1 MIALQANPTT
11 LRGTFDPLRWDA
23 EGEGVVVLYARQRAA
38 TLGMVVKAPEVQYH
52 HEVYNAVPLESVL
65 VDGAGS
71 CPPQSSRGENRPRLQ
86 AGRGLAPPCNT
97 HIRRCETLAV
107 STSAPV
113 SSDQDAWILRDV
125 DRALA
130 DGFRLLHWWERK
142 DAGRSYKTSFS
153 FLRDL
158 TPPDRAIGF
167 FDRAEIS
174 SGPIGVMGLAHEM
187 LFDQPKAGSP
197 ETYRAQIREFVLH
210 YFLRVAEITPPQASR
225 ALGIGPGTGFLL
237 NLLHMGPPRMD
248 VRGGFRYTQLYYKEA
263 ATGRIGAFP
272 MGRRNAIVDLREIG
286 PKYEWIVLRA
296 RPFDYE
302 LDVAPVGAAGP
313 RLVLPL
319 PDSPTIAINRQLII
333 DEDNPEPGILG
344 RYGFAYALLDD
355 PEPRGAQVYGPAQY
369 KACFQRIHFEVL
381 SSGESRVHLSFT
393 GNMPDK
399 ILDVKVDPIGL
410 FLSSSDLLSFGLS
423 SRLLQP
429 VQGLLSKRFTFGSFD
444 PLLGF
449 ISLANIATAGLASKA
464 LDISKQ
470 QLFRDILAKHFQ
482 IYYQLILDSLLAY
495 RQVSD
500 WRDPTHLPEWAREG
514 GTE

>member
-1 MIALQANPTT
+1 MA
-11 LRGTFDPLRWDA
+11 F
-23 EGEGVVVLYARQRAA
+23 
-38 TLGMVVKAPEVQYH
+38 PE
-52 HEVYNAVPLESVL
+52 
-65 VDGAGS
+65 
-71 CPPQSSRGENRPRLQ
+71 
-86 AGRGLAPPCNT
+86 
-97 HIRRCETLAV
+97 AV
-107 STSAPV
+107 SDSAPAA
-113 SSDQDAWILRDV
+113 SDQDSWILRDV

-130 DGFRLLHWWERK
+130 DGLRLLQWFERT
-142 DAGRSYKTSFS
+142 DAALAYKTSFS
-153 FLRDL
+153 FLDDL

-167 FDRAEIS
+167 FDRTRIS

-197 ETYRAQIREFVLH
+197 ETYRAQIREFVLR
-210 YFLRVAEITPPQASR
+210 YFLRAAEVTPPQASR
-225 ALGIGPGTGFLL
+225 ALGIGPGTGYLL
-237 NLLHMGPPRMD
+237 NLLHVGPPRMD
-248 VRGGFRYTQLYYKEA
+248 VHGGFRYTQLYYKEA
-263 ATGRIGAFP
+263 ETGLINAFP
-272 MGRRNAIVDLREIG
+272 GGRQNAIVDLREIG
-286 PKYEWIVLRA
+286 SKYEWIVLRA

-319 PDSPTIAINRQLII
+319 TDSPTIAINRQLVI
-333 DEDNPEPGILG
+333 DEDNPAPGILG

-369 KACFQRIHFEVL
+369 KAAFQRIYFEVL

-410 FLSSSDLLSFGLS
+410 FLRSSDFLSFGLS
-423 SRLLQP
+423 SRLLEP
-429 VQGLLSKRFTFGSFD
+429 VQGLLAKRFTLGSFD

-449 ISLANIATAGLASKA
+449 ISLANIATGGLAAKQ

-500 WRDPTHLPEWAREG
+500 WLDPANLPAWARDEEG
-514 GTE
+514 VL

>member
-1 MIALQANPTT
+1 M
-11 LRGTFDPLRWDA
+11 
-23 EGEGVVVLYARQRAA
+23 
-38 TLGMVVKAPEVQYH
+38 
-52 HEVYNAVPLESVL
+52 
-65 VDGAGS
+65 
-71 CPPQSSRGENRPRLQ
+71 SSNR
-86 AGRGLAPPCNT
+86 
-97 HIRRCETLAV
+97 
-107 STSAPV
+107 
-113 SSDQDAWILRDV
+113 DAWILDDV

-130 DGFRLLHWWERK
+130 DGLRLLQWWERK
-142 DAGRSYKTSFS
+142 DAARSYKSSFS

-167 FDRAEIS
+167 FDKAEIS

-187 LFDQPKAGSP
+187 MFDQPKSGSP
-197 ETYRAQIREFVLH
+197 ETYRSQIREFVLR
-210 YFLRVAEITPPQASR
+210 YFLRVAEVTPPQANR
-225 ALGIGPGTGFLL
+225 ALGIGPGTGRLL
-237 NLLHMGPPRMD
+237 NLFHVGPPRMD

-263 ATGRIGAFP
+263 ESGRIGAFP
-272 MGRRNAIVDLREIG
+272 AGRANAIVDLREVG

-302 LDVAPVGAAGP
+302 LDLAPVGAAGP
-313 RLVLPL
+313 RFVLPL

-333 DEDNPEPGILG
+333 DEDYPAPGILG

-381 SSGESRVHLSFT
+381 ASGESRVHLSFT
-393 GNMPDK
+393 GNLPDK
-399 ILDVKVDPIGL
+399 ILEVKLDPIGL
-410 FLSSSDLLSFGLS
+410 FLRSSDLLSFGLS

-429 VQGLLSKRFTFGSFD
+429 VQGLLSKRLTFGSFD
-444 PLLGF
+444 PLLSL
-449 ISLANIATAGLASKA
+449 ISLANFATGGLAAKE

-495 RQVSD
+495 RQVPD
-500 WRDPTHLPEWAREG
+500 WMDPTHLPEWAREDSPTAG
-514 GTE
+514 KDL